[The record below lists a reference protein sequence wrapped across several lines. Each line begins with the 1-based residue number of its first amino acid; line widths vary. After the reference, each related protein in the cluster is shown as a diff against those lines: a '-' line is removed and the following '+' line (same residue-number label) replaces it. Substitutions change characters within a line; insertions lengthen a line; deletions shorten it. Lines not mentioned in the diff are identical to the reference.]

1 MQDKSPLRV
10 IFFCGDESPFGR
22 AHLLPLLEDGFSV
35 QAVVVP
41 TEACSQRFRERL
53 LGGDINHPERFR
65 GRVNFRSLLGQA
77 KAFLSRGRMPPNPWS
92 ALDATFPRFRIR
104 EVCRE
109 KGVQF
114 QEIDDVNSPQ
124 VLQWLAELRPD
135 LLICAAYPQI
145 FGSRLLEMPRIGGV
159 NFHPSLLPRCR
170 GANPIYWAIAS
181 GEKETGVTAH
191 FMTERLDGGDIVAQ
205 APIPI
210 AEEDNYWSVYGKV
223 LRDTPRLVK
232 AVAAFFAEGRTRGV
246 SQDEREATTFR
257 EPRKIHRCLFWAL
270 RSAAALVNQVR
281 AGEAFLVARGRQ
293 IGVRGAGVI
302 PTASILTNGLRVP
315 PGTVIAVGHAELV
328 VAAKDGG
335 VAIREVVYRGR
346 PMNGASLARCLRLHV
361 GENLS

>member
-1 MQDKSPLRV
+1 MRA
-10 IFFCGDESPFGR
+10 IFLCGDESPFGR
-22 AHLLPLLEDGFSV
+22 AHLLPLLEEGFSV

-41 TEACSQRFRERL
+41 TGACSQRFRERL
-53 LGGDINHPERFR
+53 LGGEVNHPERFR

-77 KAFLSRGRMPPNPWS
+77 KASLSRGRMPPNPWS

-104 EVCRE
+104 EVCWE

-114 QEIDDVNSPQ
+114 REIEDVNLPQ
-124 VLQWLAELRPD
+124 VIQWLAKQRPD

-145 FGSRLLEMPRIGGV
+145 FGSRLLEMAHIGGI

-205 APIPI
+205 VPIPI
-210 AEEDNYWSVYGKV
+210 TEEDDYWSLYGKV
-223 LRDTPRLVK
+223 LHETPRLVK

-246 SQDEREATTFR
+246 PQDEREATTFR

-270 RSAAALVNQVR
+270 RPAAALVNQVR
-281 AGEAFLVARGRQ
+281 AGDAFFVARGRR
-293 IGVRGAGVI
+293 IGVRDAAVI
-302 PTASILTNGLRVP
+302 PTASILTNGLRVRA
-315 PGTVIAVGHAELV
+315 GTVIAIRRGEVV
-328 VAAKDGG
+328 VAADGG
-335 VAIREVVYRGR
+335 SVAIRWAVYCGDTVD
-346 PMNGASLARCLRLHV
+346 GAALAARLRIRV
-361 GENLS
+361 GETLS